1 MMRCCRALVVILA
14 LSMTANAADWPSWR
28 GPDQGH
34 TAEKNLP
41 LKWSAKDNVKW
52 KVPLEHLGNSTPVI
66 WGDKIF
72 LTQANKGGT
81 VRGIL
86 CFNKADGK
94 QLWKKDVDYPDK
106 ERTWNAEWYANA
118 SPTTDGERVYACFS
132 SAGLFCYDFAGK
144 ELWKRTDL
152 GKWDHV
158 YGNGSSP
165 VLYGDLVIQM
175 IGPIEAKKTNDIIAF
190 DKKSGQTVWEVKTE
204 VKQNGGCWG
213 TPIIVKVNNQDQL
226 IVGMPHQL
234 KGFDPK
240 TGKELWFCDGLTY
253 LVYTSPLYANG
264 IAVQMSGFGGSA
276 LAVKLGGTGDITKD
290 RLWHHPR
297 NIQRVGSGIIVG
309 EHIYILEETGVPH
322 CYELATGKEVWQVE
336 KRPQGSS
343 WSSML
348 HSDGK
353 LYVLTK
359 QGDTHVFA
367 ASPKYELLATN
378 RLGETTNA
386 SIAPSDGELF
396 IRTAKHLWC
405 ISEKK
410 Q

>member
-1 MMRCCRALVVILA
+1 M
-14 LSMTANAADWPSWR
+14 NAAPEQLARQTIDELLTAAGWAVQDYRAFNPAAAR
-28 GPDQGH
+28 GI
-34 TAEKNLP
+34 ALRE
-41 LKWSAKDNVKW
+41 
-52 KVPLEHLGNSTPVI
+52 VPLNQGRCDYLLMV
-66 WGDKIF
+66 D
-72 LTQANKGGT
+72 
-81 VRGIL
+81 RG
-86 CFNKADGK
+86 A
-94 QLWKKDVDYPDK
+94 V
-106 ERTWNAEWYANA
+106 
-118 SPTTDGERVYACFS
+118 
-132 SAGLFCYDFAGK
+132 
-144 ELWKRTDL
+144 
-152 GKWDHV
+152 
-158 YGNGSSP
+158 
-165 VLYGDLVIQM
+165 
-175 IGPIEAKKTNDIIAF
+175 GPIEAKKTNDIIAF

-367 ASPKYELLATN
+367 ASTKYELLATN

-405 ISEKK
+405 ISE
-410 Q
+410 